1 MKTLTTAALLLAAT
15 TGAFATEYSNFEIP
29 AGMLTRAEVRAQLGT
44 AAADGA
50 ISVGDATQFV
60 LPAAGAPATSRY
72 AAVPRSERI
81 NTRNAS
87 FQSAEL
93 PGRI

>member
-1 MKTLTTAALLLAAT
+1 MKTLITTAALLAAT
-15 TGAFATEYSNFEIP
+15 TGAFAAEYTSFDAAP
-29 AGMLTRAEVRAQLGT
+29 GMLTRAEVRAQIGAP
-44 AAADGA
+44 AANGA
-50 ISVGDATQFV
+50 MSVGDATQFST
-60 LPAAGAPATSRY
+60 PAQPRMAESRFAAT
-72 AAVPRSERI
+72 PRADRI